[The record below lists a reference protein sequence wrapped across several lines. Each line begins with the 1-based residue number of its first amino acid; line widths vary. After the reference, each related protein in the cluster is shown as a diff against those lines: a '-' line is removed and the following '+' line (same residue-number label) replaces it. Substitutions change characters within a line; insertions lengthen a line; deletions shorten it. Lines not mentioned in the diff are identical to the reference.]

1 VLVTKDP
8 DSFVSNKIK
17 SATNRIA
24 FSSMLGS
31 KDEEMAVSNLAG
43 IKKVDF
49 VEEAAFFGFE
59 RFEIQRFAR
68 HCLNKFVIIE
78 KEER

>member
-1 VLVTKDP
+1 
-8 DSFVSNKIK
+8 
-17 SATNRIA
+17 
-24 FSSMLGS
+24 MLGS